1 MTCGEL
7 TASANPSVLLGSASF
22 GVLGT
27 TPSSFNTIT
36 LSLPVLWI
44 RIQWGPWIRFR
55 IQKGENDPQKL
66 KGLINQFVNVLGVL
80 F

>member
-7 TASANPSVLLGSASF
+7 TASAKPSVLLGSASL

-36 LSLPVLWI
+36 LSFPVMWI
-44 RIQWGPWIRFR
+44 RIQWGPWIRIRFCNLDPDPEG
-55 IQKGENDPQKL
+55 QK
-66 KGLINQFVNVLGVL
+66 
-80 F
+80 